1 MLRGLVIVLMAL
13 DHARDYLHN
22 VAFAFDPLDP
32 AQTTPLIFATR
43 WITHLCAPTF
53 LLLAGVSASLQLDK
67 GKTKPALTRLL
78 LTRGVWLIALELT
91 IISFGWS
98 FGFPY
103 VVFLQVIWAIGWSM
117 IVLAGLIW
125 LPRAAV
131 FAVGILV
138 VAGHNLL
145 DPATPQQ
152 FGAAG
157 VVWMALH
164 EGGPLFVGGKPVALF
179 AYPILPWVGVIA
191 LGYGLGQLFAAPPE
205 RRDRMLL
212 ALGIGMLVLFALL
225 RSLTQFGEP
234 VASTTIGPFGA
245 LQSWQDQPTT
255 ARTVMA
261 FLNVQKYPPSLLF
274 ILATLGAI
282 FTLWPLLPRL
292 KGAPARVLAT
302 FGAVPF
308 LFYVVHVYVVHM
320 LAFLANAAA
329 GNSTAGLFNWMANI
343 FLAPQLFAGSGFAIA
358 GVYAGWVA
366 VLVILY
372 PLCARWA
379 ALKRTRRDWW
389 LSYL

>member
-302 FGAVPF
+302 FGGER
-308 LFYVVHVYVVHM
+308 
-320 LAFLANAAA
+320 
-329 GNSTAGLFNWMANI
+329 GNGDQGQGQRQN
-343 FLAPQLFAGSGFAIA
+343 Q
-358 GVYAGWVA
+358 
-366 VLVILY
+366 
-372 PLCARWA
+372 PLPI
-379 ALKRTRRDWW
+379 D
-389 LSYL
+389 